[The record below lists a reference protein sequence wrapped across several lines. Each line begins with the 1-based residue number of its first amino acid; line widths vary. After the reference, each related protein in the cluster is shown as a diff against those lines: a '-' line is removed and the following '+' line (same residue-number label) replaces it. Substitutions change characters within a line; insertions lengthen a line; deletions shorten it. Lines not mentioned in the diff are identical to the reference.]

1 MSDADHRTE
10 AGTNEDPATAPPLFE
25 SDGRD
30 RWTPTE
36 LARGPWDPRACH
48 GGPVGALLARAVEQ
62 ADPESPVEWQIA
74 RLSIELTR
82 PVPVGT
88 PLTISTEVERDGR
101 KVSLVAVRL
110 HDGDTE
116 VARARSLR
124 IRTKHVALADDVV
137 QPASDPPGTP
147 DDATAQ
153 RVSWAVDDH
162 VAFHKDACEHRFT
175 EGAWDTPG
183 PVGVWIR
190 LRVPLVRG
198 EEPSGVQRAA
208 AAADF
213 GNGVSSGLPFDRFTF
228 INPDLTVHLLRPPIG
243 EWIGMR
249 ASSHYGTA
257 AGSSGAGFAESA
269 LYDTAGRLG
278 RSVQSL
284 ILDER

>member
-1 MSDADHRTE
+1 MTMPNPSLSA
-10 AGTNEDPATAPPLFE
+10 ATSLFE
-25 SDGRD
+25 AAGPN

-48 GGPVGALLARAVEQ
+48 GGPVSALLARAVEQ
-62 ADPESPVEWQIA
+62 ANPESPVDWQIA

-82 PVPVGT
+82 PVPVGA
-88 PLTISTEVERDGR
+88 PLTLTTELERDGR
-101 KVSLVAVRL
+101 KVSLVSARL
-110 HDGDTE
+110 LDGDTE

-124 IRTKHVALADDVV
+124 IRVKDLDLPTDVV
-137 QPASDPPGTP
+137 QPRADPPGAPEDGVT
-147 DDATAQ
+147 Q
-153 RVSWAVDDH
+153 RVTWAVDDH
-162 VAFHKDACEHRFT
+162 VAFHRNGCEHRFT

-190 LRVPLVRG
+190 LLVPVVPD
-198 EEPSGVQRAA
+198 ETPSGVQRAA

-213 GNGVSSGLPFDRFTF
+213 GNGVSGGLPFDQFTF
-228 INPDLTVHLLRPPIG
+228 INPDLTVHLLRSPIG

-249 ASSHYGTA
+249 SESVYGTTA
-257 AGSSGAGFAESA
+257 SSSGAGFAESA
-269 LYDTAGRLG
+269 LFDVDGRLG

>member
-1 MSDADHRTE
+1 MTMPDPPNDA
-10 AGTNEDPATAPPLFE
+10 ATSLFE
-25 SDGRD
+25 SAGPH

-48 GGPVGALLARAVEQ
+48 GGPVSALLARAVEH
-62 ADPESPVEWQIA
+62 ATPASPVDWQVA

-88 PLTISTEVERDGR
+88 PLTLTTEVERDGR
-101 KVSLVAVRL
+101 KVSLVAARL
-110 HDGDTE
+110 VSGDTE
-116 VARARSLR
+116 VARARCLR
-124 IRTKHVALADDVV
+124 IRAKHLELPTDVA
-137 QPASDPPGTP
+137 QPLPDPPGSP
-147 DDATAQ
+147 DDGVAQ
-153 RVSWAVDDH
+153 RATWAVDDQ

-175 EGAWDTPG
+175 EGAWDVPG

-190 LRVPLVRG
+190 LLVPVVPG
-198 EEPSGVQRAA
+198 EPPSGVQRAA

-213 GNGVSSGLPFDRFTF
+213 GNGVSGGLPFDRFTY
-228 INPDLTVHLLRPPIG
+228 INPDLTVHLLRPPVG

-249 ASSHYGTA
+249 SDSVYGTA
-257 AGSSGAGFAESA
+257 TASSGAGFAESA
-269 LYDTAGRLG
+269 LFDADGRLG